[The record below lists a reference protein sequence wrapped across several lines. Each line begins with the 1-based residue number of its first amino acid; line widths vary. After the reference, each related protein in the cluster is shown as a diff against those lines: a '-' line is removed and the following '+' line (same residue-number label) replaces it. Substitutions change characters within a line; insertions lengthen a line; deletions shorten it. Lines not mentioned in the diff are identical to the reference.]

1 MSLGYSNVAS
11 VGNRLRSLK
20 KRYGF
25 PNLDGKTAA
34 GSKSTTNQTTEA
46 ANGASANGSMT
57 ETTKPAKRGRPA
69 RVKNTTTPTTTNGTA
84 NGSGSKS
91 SKRKRN
97 DDNDDNDDDGGEDA
111 SSGEQQAG
119 PAKKRATRRGKAS
132 TPAATARE
140 NGSAPAES
148 ATTSGKSV
156 HFAPLPNFSK
166 RGKKQ
171 AQGPPEVELSPPL
184 DVEALTESVNEM
196 DEPSERLYF
205 VALETV
211 REARR
216 ERKLRRE
223 TPRSGI
229 KLRFRRTG
237 T

>member
-1 MSLGYSNVAS
+1 M
-11 VGNRLRSLK
+11 
-20 KRYGF
+20 
-25 PNLDGKTAA
+25 
-34 GSKSTTNQTTEA
+34 
-46 ANGASANGSMT
+46 
-57 ETTKPAKRGRPA
+57 
-69 RVKNTTTPTTTNGTA
+69 TNGTA
-84 NGSGSKS
+84 NGCGSKS
-91 SKRKRN
+91 SKRKRDDDDDD
-97 DDNDDNDDDGGEDA
+97 DDNDNDDGEDA

-119 PAKKRATRRGKAS
+119 TAKKRATRRGKAS

-140 NGSAPAES
+140 NGSAPAGS

-156 HFAPLPNFSK
+156 HFAPLPNSSK
-166 RGKKQ
+166 RGNKQ
-171 AQGPPEVELSPPL
+171 AQGPPEVELSPPI

-229 KLRFRRTG
+229 KLRFRKTG